1 LSSDKKSTRLAVLAL
16 AVMSLIWGYN
26 WIIMKEALKYCSA
39 FDFAALRTFFGALV
53 LFSFLVS
60 TGRNLRPQQ
69 VPLTILLGLLTTTGC
84 VGLSTWALETGGAG
98 KTAVLVYAMPF
109 WLLLLSRPLLGERI
123 GWVQR
128 LAVAVALVGLVAIL
142 EPWHT
147 DGSVQGSLLA
157 VSSGISWAGGAVA
170 LKIIHRRATDFDLI
184 SITTWQ
190 LFFGSLPLVAIA
202 LVAPD
207 RPIDWT
213 PYLAGAVLFNIVFTS
228 IVALLLWFYSLRE
241 LPAGIA
247 GMGTL
252 ATPVIGVVAAAV
264 QLGESPSLW
273 ESSGMTLIMAGLVL
287 ITLPGLLRY
296 RRLRDI
302 ITGGST

>member
-1 LSSDKKSTRLAVLAL
+1 MSSDKKSTRLAVLAL

-26 WIIMKEALKYCSA
+26 WIIMKEAVKYCSA

-53 LFSFLVS
+53 LFSFLIS

-123 GWVQR
+123 ESIQR
-128 LAVAVALVGLVAIL
+128 VAVAVALVGLVAIL

-147 DGSVQGSLLA
+147 DGSVQGNLLA

-170 LKIIHRRATDFDLI
+170 LKIIHRRARDFDLI
-184 SITTWQ
+184 SVTTWQ
-190 LFFGSLPLVAIA
+190 LFFGSLPLVVVA
-202 LVAPD
+202 LVVPD
-207 RPIDWT
+207 RPIAWT

-264 QLGESPSLW
+264 QLGESLSLW
-273 ESSGMTLIMAGLVL
+273 EFSGMALIMAGLVL
-287 ITLPGLLRY
+287 ITLPGLLQY
-296 RRLRDI
+296 RHLRDI
-302 ITGGST
+302 ITGD